1 MRFGF
6 CHATFTFSYIFFRIF
21 AYYSQ
26 LRVYYLLI
34 LLLVDFNIDLS
45 IMLINILVFNL
56 VLSVVLA
63 TARGLRGHT
72 IIANGNH

>member
-6 CHATFTFSYIFFRIF
+6 CHATFTFSYIFIRIF
-21 AYYSQ
+21 AYHSQ

-34 LLLVDFNIDLS
+34 LLLVDINIDLS
-45 IMLINILVFNL
+45 IVLLVFNL

-72 IIANGNH
+72 IVADGNH